1 VELRSGVN
9 LLVFELKPV
18 SEQVDLSVLL
28 AAPEN
33 DGGTVEGIRWSV

>member
-1 VELRSGVN
+1 LRSGKN
-9 LLVFELKPV
+9 LPVFELRPV

-28 AAPEN
+28 AGPEN